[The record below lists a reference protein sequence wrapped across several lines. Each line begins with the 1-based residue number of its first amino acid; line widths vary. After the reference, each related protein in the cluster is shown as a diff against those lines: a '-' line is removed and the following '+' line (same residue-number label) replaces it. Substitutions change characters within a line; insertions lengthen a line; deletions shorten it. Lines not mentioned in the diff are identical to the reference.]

1 MESIWN
7 AGGYYWVENAWDACR
22 AQDEQGRG
30 FAPDVLVTVKLRSYG
45 AAKSEMGLS
54 ARQEHGL
61 RKNNR
66 AGTMLRRAHEHAV
79 KLDEVERITI

>member
-1 MESIWN
+1 
-7 AGGYYWVENAWDACR
+7 
-22 AQDEQGRG
+22 
-30 FAPDVLVTVKLRSYG
+30 VLVTVKLRSYG